1 MATLD
6 ERVAH
11 LEGQMQ
17 GLSQGITDVKDGIV
31 RLDDRMFR
39 LEANLT
45 GSQVRLDEKMSA
57 SIVRLDEKM
66 SRQFIWLVGMLVTVL
81 AAVAG
86 GLLSR

>member
-1 MATLD
+1 MATLE

-17 GLSQGITDVKDGIV
+17 GLSQGLTNVKDSIV
-31 RLDDRMFR
+31 RLNENIVRRDEKMS
-39 LEANLT
+39 A
-45 GSQVRLDEKMSA
+45 SIVRLDEKMSA

-66 SRQFIWLVGMLVTVL
+66 SRQFLWLVGMLVTVL